1 MAGLVVDLWLVTG
14 SFYGLFCGN
23 SICHTW
29 PRGSRVLLLGFE

>member
-1 MAGLVVDLWLVTG
+1 MAGLVACLWLV
-14 SFYGLFCGN
+14 SRPFCGLFFGH